1 VRFAYTSYMALAA
14 TFCYY
19 IGPW

>member
-19 IGPW
+19 IGPG